1 MYAQIP
7 SWVNRAH
14 EKKQWLREH
23 TVHCEIRE
31 DPGNNIS
38 YTEITAGALGLYL
51 FLCLLILA
59 GQ

>member
-1 MYAQIP
+1 MYAPIP

-14 EKKQWLREH
+14 KKRQWLREH
-23 TVHCEIRE
+23 TVNCEIRKE
-31 DPGNNIS
+31 PESDIS
-38 YTEITAGALGLYL
+38 YTEIAVGALGLYL